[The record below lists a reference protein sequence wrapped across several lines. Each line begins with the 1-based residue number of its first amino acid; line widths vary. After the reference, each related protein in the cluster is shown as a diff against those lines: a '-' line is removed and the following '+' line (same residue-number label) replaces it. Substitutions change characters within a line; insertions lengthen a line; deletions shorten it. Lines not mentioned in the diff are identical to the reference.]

1 MTEEKK
7 KKRDLDEILYS
18 LSVRDIYMVFDSF
31 IDRDESELTDEVVE
45 AVCLKIKAIDFQ
57 DMSETISTF
66 IDDAILEIAAK
77 GGAKLKASDDAV
89 KNG

>member
-45 AVCLKIKAIDFQ
+45 AVCLKIEAIDFE

-66 IDDAILEIAAK
+66 IDDAIQEIK
-77 GGAKLKASDDAV
+77 EKEEAKLKATDDAV
-89 KNG
+89 KNR